1 MENESTPVFPAEAIL
16 TSQKYRKYV
25 DLLRMKLE
33 PGKEYS
39 YADVDGIIEAFLKAP
54 VKEAVVGRKE

>member
-1 MENESTPVFPAEAIL
+1 MENEPVFPAEALIA
-16 TSQKYRKYV
+16 SEKYRKYV

-33 PGKEYS
+33 PGKEYT
-39 YADVDGIIEAFLKAP
+39 YVDVDGIIEAFLNAP

>member
-1 MENESTPVFPAEAIL
+1 MENEPVFPAEALIA
-16 TSQKYRKYV
+16 SEKYRKYV

-33 PGKEYS
+33 PGKEYT

>member
-1 MENESTPVFPAEAIL
+1 MENEPVFPAEALIA
-16 TSQKYRKYV
+16 SEKYRKYV

-33 PGKEYS
+33 PGKEYT
-39 YADVDGIIEAFLKAP
+39 YADVDGLIEAFLNAP

>member
-1 MENESTPVFPAEAIL
+1 MENEPVFPAEALIA
-16 TSQKYRKYV
+16 SEKYRKYV

-33 PGKEYS
+33 PGKEYT
-39 YADVDGIIEAFLKAP
+39 YADVDGIIEEFLKAP